1 MMFGNIPAVLPQVR
15 RCSEIRYTWSL
26 RNLGVRRESCMNPR
40 QQRNIRLVAS
50 IVGISGLVGVG
61 VALAQREVTAES
73 IFISALH
80 GVSISFTL
88 VMLELYLAQA
98 AVRQWIGRL
107 PFSLSLLLRS
117 LVYGLVIVILHA
129 AIHYCRLAFGAAMP
143 ANHSF
148 MDSIELIALTA
159 IAINFVIQMANVV
172 GTRTLLNF
180 FTGRY
185 HRPRQ
190 ESRFVLFVDIAG
202 STGLA
207 ERLGGIGIHR
217 LLDRTFRLL
226 TGPVV
231 DYRGE
236 VLGYVGDELIVTW
249 PEKIGAVDARP
260 LRCFLAMRKALQDAA
275 PRLLREFGAA
285 PEIRGSLN
293 LGPVIVGEIGDIKR
307 AIVFNGDTMNAGSRL
322 EELSRTVEGGFLV
335 ARAAIERFDAAAP
348 VALHDLG
355 PMPIRGRANAI
366 AVMGLEQ
373 PEIRARLP

>member
-1 MMFGNIPAVLPQVR
+1 
-15 RCSEIRYTWSL
+15 
-26 RNLGVRRESCMNPR
+26 MNPR
-40 QQRNIRLVAS
+40 LLRHVRIVAT

-61 VALAQREVTAES
+61 VALSQRDVTGEL

-80 GVSISFTL
+80 GVTISFTL
-88 VMLELYLAQA
+88 AMLELYLAQG

-117 LVYGLVIVILHA
+117 LVYGLVIAILHG
-129 AIHYCRLAFGAAMP
+129 AIHYCRLTYGVALP
-143 ANHSF
+143 TNHSF
-148 MDSIELIALTA
+148 MDSIALIAIAA

-172 GTRTLLNF
+172 GPRTLLNF

-185 HRPRQ
+185 HRPQQ
-190 ESRFVLFVDIAG
+190 ESRFVLFVDIAD
-202 STGLA
+202 STALA

-217 LLDRTFRLL
+217 FLDRTFRLL

-249 PEKIGAVDARP
+249 PEKVGAVDARP

-285 PEIRGSLN
+285 PRIRGSLN

-307 AIVFNGDTMNAGSRL
+307 AIVFNGDTMNAGARL

-335 ARAAIERFDAAAP
+335 ARAAIERFDGVAP

-355 PMPIRGRANAI
+355 TMPIRGRADAI
-366 AVMGLEQ
+366 AVVG
-373 PEIRARLP
+373 IGDA